1 MKIREHKQYLG
12 IGLAVLFFSFVIFRK
27 YIFEGYYFFSQ
38 GILSDLLR
46 ANLPVYYHMYDSIME
61 GGNFWSWSMGI
72 GTSMFTHGDVFFDP
86 FTYLVFLFGRE
97 HIPDMMLWLFIT
109 KLVFEGVAFYA
120 YANYF
125 KIDGRACLAASVLYA
140 FSGYSLI
147 MGSNFA
153 LGTVLVYAP
162 LVFLGI
168 EKWMDSGRIK
178 ILLAGLFLTCIYS
191 YYFFFIMG
199 ILSAGYL
206 CVRMLQRKRNPIP
219 RLFLLAALGLLVVLL
234 SSFSLLPQLQ
244 LTLSSARVSEGR
256 DVTAGAR
263 LFLPQI
269 KVWVTAMMRTL
280 NGDMLGSAVHNRYLG
295 YAYFG
300 AHDYFQ
306 ISCFSSAYFVILLV
320 QYWHYNKERRK
331 EMLCIFGL
339 LSVMTLFPVF
349 SYIFNACATV
359 NARWMFVF
367 PVIQCLA
374 MGQALNSIIENKGLD
389 GKALAAGT
397 AVSLAIAVG
406 GIFLLAAGGEDW
418 TKAVRMHFS
427 FAKRF
432 LVLLVFLYALLFLI
446 YVFQLWGKHKSA
458 SPAGKRL
465 IYILA
470 AAAVL
475 LDESCNYYHWYG
487 TELSVCEYD
496 EEHQASYEDTSAGLV
511 REIQQRDRS
520 FYRIN
525 KDFDSVYDSNGIAS
539 DNDAMVQRYYG
550 LKNYNSVNNTNYI
563 RFLREL
569 GVYVA
574 VPTAVQSYADRGI
587 PPKEIVGN
595 NLNYINGVYDRYHL
609 MSYLGGRYHL
619 AKTQDPKIPDSF
631 ELIHKDK
638 EIRIYQNNGALPLA
652 FVNGPVMSYAEFSS
666 LPDAKKDYALL
677 QYTILEDCETDS
689 SPIITNEEKLAGMA
703 GRKQDAFR
711 LLSFSA
717 DKVTFE
723 IDIPEDAN
731 LLSFSV
737 PYDGDWHVFVDG
749 KETET
754 RKINISL
761 LGAHVE
767 PGLHKIVLSYSPRM
781 FKMGVF
787 LSLLTLI
794 FLALIGKRFSGW
806 FRAVDTVIEKK
817 TEKPINRECR
827 ENEIFPSAAG
837 RDSNIELCR
846 VICMLIIIAHHCS
859 IHGGAYVMDGMSSN
873 KVFALFL
880 IPGGKLC
887 FDCFLAISCWFLADQ
902 KFKTQRFLKVWM
914 TTLFYSVSFSAVA
927 CIFGL
932 RLSPVN
938 WIGTLLPIAGNSHGF
953 AASYLAFYLLLPF
966 LGKIADKLTKKQARW
981 LMALLLYFEVFS
993 QIIGGITQYRQPF
1006 PSELLLFILF
1016 YFIAVN
1022 LKRWPVK
1029 ISSSKKV
1036 MLGVFLA
1043 IWAGLWAVK
1052 CIYAIMP
1059 QNRIL
1064 EFIIGTMYDES
1075 SITNIVGGFALF
1087 FFFLNLRIKKW
1098 PLINYFAS
1106 GTFGVLLI
1114 HDHNFFREIFWKRVF
1129 RTEEWRTS
1137 KYFVIILIFVTVI
1150 IFTLCFVIDRVRF
1163 NIFEKN
1169 ILKNSRI
1176 QKYIRRCDQVIY
1188 EDAQKP

>member
-1 MKIREHKQYLG
+1 MKIKKHKQYLG
-12 IGLAVLFFSFVIFRK
+12 VGLAVLFLSFVIFRK
-27 YIFEGYYFFSQ
+27 YIFEGYYFLSQ

-61 GGNFWSWSMGI
+61 GGSFWSWSMGI

-86 FTYLVFLFGRE
+86 FTYIVFLFGRE

-109 KLVFEGVAFYA
+109 KLVFEGIVFYA
-120 YANYF
+120 YASYF
-125 KIDGRACLAASVLYA
+125 KIDGKACLAASVLYA

-168 EKWMDSGRIK
+168 EKWMDSGRLK
-178 ILLAGLFLTCIYS
+178 LLIAGLFLTCIYS

-206 CVRMLQRKRNPIP
+206 CVRMLQRKKNPIP

-234 SSFSLLPQLQ
+234 SAFSLLPQLQ
-244 LTLSSARVSEGR
+244 LTLSSARVSESK
-256 DVTAGAR
+256 DITAGIK

-295 YAYFG
+295 YAYFE

-306 ISCFSSAYFVILLV
+306 ISCFSSAYFVILLA
-320 QYWHYNKERRK
+320 QYWHYHKERRK
-331 EMLCIFGL
+331 EVLYIFGL

-367 PVIQCLA
+367 PVIQCLVI
-374 MGQALNSIIENKGLD
+374 GLALNSIIENKGLD
-389 GKALAAGT
+389 GKALTVGT
-397 AVSLAIAVG
+397 AVSLAVAVG
-406 GIFLLAAGGEDW
+406 GNFLLAAGGEHW
-418 TKAVRMHFS
+418 AKNVKMHFS

-446 YVFQLWGKHKSA
+446 YAFQLWGKHRLV
-458 SPAGKRL
+458 SPKGRRL
-465 IYILA
+465 LYILT

-496 EEHQASYEDTSAGLV
+496 EDHQSSYEDTSAGLI
-511 REIQQRDRS
+511 REIRKNDSS

-539 DNDAMVQRYYG
+539 DNDAMVQGYYG

-563 RFLREL
+563 RFLRDL

-595 NLNYINGVYDRYHL
+595 HLNYVNGVYDRYHL
-609 MSYLGGRYHL
+609 MSYLGVKYHL
-619 AKTQDPKIPDSF
+619 AKTRDPQIPDSF

-638 EIRIYQNNGALPLA
+638 EIRLYQNNGALPLA
-652 FVNGPVMSYAEFSS
+652 FVNGPIMSYSEFSS
-666 LPDAKKDYALL
+666 LPDEKKDYALL
-677 QYTILEDCETDS
+677 QYTILEDCETDG
-689 SPIITNEEKLAGMA
+689 SPIITDEKALKEMA
-703 GRKQDAFR
+703 RQKQAAFT
-711 LLSFSA
+711 LLNFSP
-717 DKVTFE
+717 DKVVFE
-723 IDIPEDAN
+723 IEVPENAS

-737 PYDGDWHVFVDG
+737 PYDEDWHVLVDG
-749 KETET
+749 EESKTS
-754 RKINISL
+754 RANVSL
-761 LGAHVE
+761 LGAFVD
-767 PGLHKIVLSYSPRM
+767 PGRHEITLRYNPRM
-781 FKMGVF
+781 FKQGIGI
-787 LSLLTLI
+787 SIAALLLLWLI
-794 FLALIGKRFSGW
+794 RKKLSGW
-806 FRAVDTVIEKK
+806 FKAAEVIGSKAVQAMREKFRNTPK
-817 TEKPINRECR
+817 
-827 ENEIFPSAAG
+827 EILSSSAV

-846 VICMLIIIAHHCS
+846 VLCMLIIVAHHCVF
-859 IHGGAYVMDGMSSN
+859 HGGASTMEDMGIN
-873 KVFALFL
+873 KIFALFL
-880 IPGGKLC
+880 IPGGKLG

-902 KFKTQRFLKVWM
+902 RFRTQRFLKVWL
-914 TTLFYSVSFSAVA
+914 TTLFYSVALSAA
-927 CIFGL
+927 SCIFGL

-938 WIGTLLPIAGNSHGF
+938 WAGALLPIAGNSHGF

-966 LGKIADKLTKKQARW
+966 LAKIADGLTKKQARW

-1022 LKRWPVK
+1022 LKRWPIK
-1029 ISSSKKV
+1029 ISRSKGI
-1036 MLGVFLA
+1036 MFGIFIT
-1043 IWAGLWAVK
+1043 IWTGLWVVK
-1052 CIYAIMP
+1052 CLYALRP
-1059 QNRIL
+1059 DNRFL

-1075 SITNIVGGFALF
+1075 SITNIIGGFAFF
-1087 FFFLNLRIKKW
+1087 FFFLNLQIKKL
-1098 PLINYFAS
+1098 PFINYLAS
-1106 GTFGVLLI
+1106 GTLGILLI
-1114 HDHNFFREIFWKRVF
+1114 HDHNFFREILWKGILRTQEWYAGRYFIIMVAFITALVF
-1129 RTEEWRTS
+1129 IS
-1137 KYFVIILIFVTVI
+1137 
-1150 IFTLCFVIDRVRF
+1150 CFVIDRLRF
-1163 NIFEKN
+1163 HIFEKN
-1169 ILKNSRI
+1169 ILKNDRI
-1176 QKYIRRCDQVIY
+1176 QKCIQRCDQVIY
-1188 EDAQKP
+1188 RDAQ